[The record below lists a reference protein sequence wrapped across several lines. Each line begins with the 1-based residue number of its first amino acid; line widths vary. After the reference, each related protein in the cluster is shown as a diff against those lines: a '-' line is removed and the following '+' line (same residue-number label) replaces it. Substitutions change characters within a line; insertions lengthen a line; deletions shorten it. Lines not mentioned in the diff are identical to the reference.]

1 MTCITHTSLAT
12 PNSSPDDVYA
22 KDHQQKKQQ
31 QQQPSSYHEQQ
42 RAYVGALVDVTVQAI
57 ASIWPTANNVNNN
70 GGNSSSHQ
78 QRRPVA
84 NLEQFLYHILK
95 HSRTTHSTLQLAIF
109 YLFRI
114 RSRVLQH
121 RHDNVYIACG
131 RRMFLASLI
140 CAHKFL
146 QDKTYKN
153 LAWSKVSGLSVKEI
167 NHAERV
173 MLQLLD
179 WSLYVKKDTYDQWI
193 QMLNCHLKCRSCTIV
208 APASKNAT
216 ATTTTHATITNN
228 NIMIP
233 TVLHTLTMMSQRA
246 TSLNEDTPATTTPIA
261 ALLLTPPCGLS
272 PESCGNSTIPITSS
286 SNNNSKTIP
295 SFGPGSQYHP
305 TTKIMDGKALVKYG
319 MPTPD
324 QANDEGSL
332 DKPNNNQPMMA
343 ACGVF
348 PSSSFISMMRS
359 PERKRKAVDIEE
371 HENIK
376 MKRVTF

>member
-22 KDHQQKKQQ
+22 KDHQKKQQ
-31 QQQPSSYHEQQ
+31 QQQQQQHPSSYHEQQ

-57 ASIWPTANNVNNN
+57 ASIWPTANNVNN
-70 GGNSSSHQ
+70 GGNSSSQ

-193 QMLNCHLKCRSCTIV
+193 QMLNCHLKCRSCTV
-208 APASKNAT
+208 APAAKNAT
-216 ATTTTHATITNN
+216 NTTTHATITNNN

-246 TSLNEDTPATTTPIA
+246 TSLNEETPATTTA

-272 PESCGNSTIPITSS
+272 PESCGNTIPITTT
-286 SNNNSKTIP
+286 NNNSKTIP

-305 TTKIMDGKALVKYG
+305 ITTTATKTMDGKALVKYG

-332 DKPNNNQPMMA
+332 DKPNNQPMMA
-343 ACGVF
+343 CGVL
-348 PSSSFISMMRS
+348 PSSMSTMRS

-376 MKRVTF
+376 VKRVTF

>member
-1 MTCITHTSLAT
+1 MTCITHTAFAT
-12 PNSSPDDVYA
+12 PDSSPDDVYA
-22 KDHQQKKQQ
+22 KEQQQKKQQ
-31 QQQPSSYHEQQ
+31 QQQHPSSYHEQQ

-57 ASIWPTANNVNNN
+57 ASIWPTANNVNN
-70 GGNSSSHQ
+70 GGNSSSQ
-78 QRRPVA
+78 QHRRPVA

-153 LAWSKVSGLSVKEI
+153 LAWSKVSGLSVNEI

-193 QMLNCHLKCRSCTIV
+193 QMLNCHLKCRSCNV
-208 APASKNAT
+208 APTKNA
-216 ATTTTHATITNN
+216 TTHATITNN
-228 NIMIP
+228 NTMIP

-246 TSLNEDTPATTTPIA
+246 TTPNDTTATTTTA
-261 ALLLTPPCGLS
+261 ALLLTPPCGIS
-272 PESCGNSTIPITSS
+272 AESCGNITTTINDNKT
-286 SNNNSKTIP
+286 TIP

-305 TTKIMDGKALVKYG
+305 TNKIIDGKALVKYG

-324 QANDEGSL
+324 QANDEGGL
-332 DKPNNNQPMMA
+332 DKPNQPMMP
-343 ACGVF
+343 CGVL
-348 PSSSFISMMRS
+348 PSMSMKS

-371 HENIK
+371 YENIK
-376 MKRVTF
+376 VKRVAC

>member
-22 KDHQQKKQQ
+22 KAQQKKQQ
-31 QQQPSSYHEQQ
+31 QQQQHPSSYHEQQ
-42 RAYVGALVDVTVQAI
+42 RAYVGALVGKHSISSNVTQNFFLTECMICNIDVTVQAI
-57 ASIWPTANNVNNN
+57 SSIWPTANNVNI
-70 GGNSSSHQ
+70 GSNSSSQQ

-153 LAWSKVSGLSVKEI
+153 LAWSKVSGLNVNEI
-167 NHAERV
+167 NQAERI

-193 QMLNCHLKCRSCTIV
+193 QMLNCHLKCRSCNNV
-208 APASKNAT
+208 APTKNA
-216 ATTTTHATITNN
+216 TTHATITNN
-228 NIMIP
+228 NNMIP

-246 TSLNEDTPATTTPIA
+246 TSLNDTTTA
-261 ALLLTPPCGLS
+261 ALLPCGLS
-272 PESCGNSTIPITSS
+272 PESCGNTTITT
-286 SNNNSKTIP
+286 SNNDNNTIP
-295 SFGPGSQYHP
+295 SFGPSHP
-305 TTKIMDGKALVKYG
+305 ITMDGKALVKYG

-324 QANDEGSL
+324 QANDEGNL
-332 DKPNNNQPMMA
+332 DKPNQPIMSCGVLQPM
-343 ACGVF
+343 
-348 PSSSFISMMRS
+348 SMKSS
-359 PERKRKAVDIEE
+359 PERKRKVVDSEQDE
-371 HENIK
+371 HIK
-376 MKRVTF
+376 VKRVAF

>member
-22 KDHQQKKQQ
+22 KAQQKKQQ
-31 QQQPSSYHEQQ
+31 QHPSSYHEQQ

-57 ASIWPTANNVNNN
+57 SSIWPTANNVNN
-70 GGNSSSHQ
+70 GSNSSSQQ

-153 LAWSKVSGLSVKEI
+153 LAWSKVSGLNVNEI
-167 NHAERV
+167 NQAERI

-193 QMLNCHLKCRSCTIV
+193 QMLNCHLKCRSCNNV
-208 APASKNAT
+208 APTKNA
-216 ATTTTHATITNN
+216 TTHATITNN
-228 NIMIP
+228 NNMIP

-246 TSLNEDTPATTTPIA
+246 TSLNDTTTA
-261 ALLLTPPCGLS
+261 ALLPCGLS
-272 PESCGNSTIPITSS
+272 PESCGNTTITT
-286 SNNNSKTIP
+286 SNNDNNTIP
-295 SFGPGSQYHP
+295 SFGPSHP
-305 TTKIMDGKALVKYG
+305 ITMDGKALVKYG

-324 QANDEGSL
+324 QANDEGNL
-332 DKPNNNQPMMA
+332 DKPNQPIMS
-343 ACGVF
+343 CGVLQ
-348 PSSSFISMMRS
+348 SMSMNSS
-359 PERKRKAVDIEE
+359 PERKRKVVVDSEQDE
-371 HENIK
+371 HIK
-376 MKRVTF
+376 VKRVAF